1 MLTRGE
7 TLLVTG
13 VQGTIHLGGSE
24 RSSRYEFGMLMAEVF
39 ELATDSIVASRRAA
53 VQMTAPRPA
62 DVSLDS
68 RRAFALGYSP
78 GATREQLLGVK
89 ERMAGVLDAGD

>member
-13 VQGTIHLGGSE
+13 VQGTIHLGGCE

-39 ELATDSIVASRRAA
+39 ELATDSIVASRRGGADDRAA
-53 VQMTAPRPA
+53 A
-62 DVSLDS
+62 
-68 RRAFALGYSP
+68 RRRLA
-78 GATREQLLGVK
+78 
-89 ERMAGVLDAGD
+89 